1 MSLEIITGSMFSGKS
16 SELVRRVKRL
26 SSIGMKCLVINH
38 SLDTRV
44 NGDFVQ
50 THCGTKIS
58 AKKTDNL
65 NLLDVSQFDVIAI
78 DEVQFFSNLKEFI
91 FENVEK
97 KHKHVIMVGLSGDS
111 ERAPFGEI
119 LSIIPLADQLTYKQA
134 LCAICKNG
142 TLASFT
148 KRISSEKETISIDST
163 YLPVCRKCYNNR

>member
-1 MSLEIITGSMFSGKS
+1 MSLEIVIGSMFSGKS
-16 SELVRRVKRL
+16 TELLRRVKRS

-58 AKKTDNL
+58 ARKTDNL
-65 NLLDVSQFDVIAI
+65 NLLDVSHFDVIAI

-97 KHKHVIMVGLSGDS
+97 KRKHVIMVGLSGDS
-111 ERAPFGEI
+111 NRAPFGEI
-119 LSIIPLADQLTYKQA
+119 LSIIPLADNLIYKRA
-134 LCAICKNG
+134 LCAICRDG

-148 KRISSEKETISIDST
+148 KRISSEKKIVSIDSK
-163 YLPVCRKCYNNR
+163 YLPVCRKCYNK